1 MSVPLPQE
9 KKDKIVSQY
18 QVLLQEKLVS
28 IRVLTQVLGRPS
40 FTTIAVLVA
49 PLQYWVSQRQ
59 QIAELVNTQN
69 FDLVLVLTEE
79 ARKKLQSRAW
89 WKSLINLQTNIAIST
104 NSSLE
109 DRGLITKDRRQGDHE
124 NFWRRK
130 VI

>member
-40 FTTIAVLVA
+40 FTTIAVPVA
-49 PLQYWVSQRQ
+49 SLQYWVSQRQ
-59 QIAELVNTQN
+59 QIAELANTQN

-109 DRGLITKDRRQGDHE
+109 DRGLVTKDRRQGNHE

>member
-1 MSVPLPQE
+1 MSVRLPQE

-79 ARKKLQSRAW
+79 ARKKLQLWAW

>member
-79 ARKKLQSRAW
+79 ARKKLQLWAW